1 MQIHILISLIIVTMK
16 FWTVTI
22 TVLSQQLV
30 HVNNCDLSATAVTS
44 DSETHTSVTALNIKQ
59 FVNAVNG
66 FTIDI
71 SF

>member
-1 MQIHILISLIIVTMK
+1 M
-16 FWTVTI
+16 

-30 HVNNCDLSATAVTS
+30 HVNNCNLSAVAITS
-44 DSETHTSVTALNIKQ
+44 DSEVHTSVTALNIKQ
-59 FVNAVNG
+59 FINTVNG